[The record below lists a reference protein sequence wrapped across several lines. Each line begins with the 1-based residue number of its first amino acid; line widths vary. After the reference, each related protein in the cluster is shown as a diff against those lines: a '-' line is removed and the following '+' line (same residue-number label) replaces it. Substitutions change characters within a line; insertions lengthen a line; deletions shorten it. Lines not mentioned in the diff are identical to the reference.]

1 MSSEFG
7 QFLDDLP
14 DLNLPESKK
23 PKRSAAYFINLRGVS
38 KDIYKYLVQLD
49 AWLDTPEKL
58 SQWRAIVDAVL
69 QRVQRYEKG
78 KHKQP
83 AKHPWPFA
91 REPQELNLRIDED
104 LKALCVI
111 VSLWHDHYTSGYPVL
126 TAQQKETIR
135 KWPYR
140 PCSYGAAV
148 LLQWFAHLYRYVKAK
163 GLVSDLAKVALEQPI
178 EASGKR
184 EIKTEPAKQNLG
196 ETTDRGKV
204 PEEVWSQP
212 LSKTEIATILNLLSV
227 YKLNQAVEADVYQI
241 RPAGNGSNRQLWE
254 IRLDTLDREKHEKFN
269 KFKLDR
275 PTILNK

>member
-38 KDIYKYLVQLD
+38 EDIYKYLVQLD

-83 AKHPWPFA
+83 AKHPWPLV
-91 REPQELNLRIDED
+91 REPRELNLQTDED
-104 LKALCVI
+104 LEALCLI

-140 PCSYGAAV
+140 PCSYGATV
-148 LLQWFAHLYRYVKAK
+148 LLQWFVHLHRYVKAK
-163 GLVSDLAKVALEQPI
+163 GLVSEPI
-178 EASGKR
+178 DDKTGDTPVTLR
-184 EIKTEPAKQNLG
+184 EFMRVYCEPL
-196 ETTDRGKV
+196 TDK
-204 PEEVWSQP
+204 
-212 LSKTEIATILNLLSV
+212 LLDSR
-227 YKLNQAVEADVYQI
+227 VEALQ
-241 RPAGNGSNRQLWE
+241 
-254 IRLDTLDREKHEKFN
+254 RLARRKGEKIKLEHTDQWKPGQSKKF
-269 KFKLDR
+269 L
-275 PTILNK
+275 PTYLTENWPTYKSRLSAIPNLKRFSLSSK